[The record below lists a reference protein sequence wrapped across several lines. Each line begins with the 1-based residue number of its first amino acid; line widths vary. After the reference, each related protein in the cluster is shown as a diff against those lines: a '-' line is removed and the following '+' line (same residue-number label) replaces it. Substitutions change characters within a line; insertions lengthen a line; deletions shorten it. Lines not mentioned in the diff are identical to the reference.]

1 MGSLFGCLC
10 FMHGKVAKCKK
21 NNMSI
26 CLCSMSYGVISLSFI
41 RLMLL
46 TVQANALW
54 NLGFCKDGGRS
65 VAKSR

>member
-1 MGSLFGCLC
+1 
-10 FMHGKVAKCKK
+10 MHGKVVKCKK
-21 NNMSI
+21 KKHVNLS
-26 CLCSMSYGVISLSFI
+26 LFYMSYGVISLSFI

-54 NLGFCKDGGRS
+54 NFGFGKDGGRS